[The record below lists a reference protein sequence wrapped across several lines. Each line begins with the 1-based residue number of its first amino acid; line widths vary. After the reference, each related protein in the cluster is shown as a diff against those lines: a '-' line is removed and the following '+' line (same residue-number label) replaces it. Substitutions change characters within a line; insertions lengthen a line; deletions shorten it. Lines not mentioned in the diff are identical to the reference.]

1 MFDQDRVRPPIFVD
15 EVHKETEVSVFLF
28 VDPEVDAAVGKR
40 AVAGGAVV
48 SLQVELGDHA
58 FVEFWQFVS
67 EKNQLVLSKKCW
79 ANWGLRKNLMGS
91 SQECQECQ
99 ETMLWVC
106 LYLTK
111 SVSLRM
117 VALGIILRK
126 RSLKASVSASSK
138 LKPASVKN
146 WVSQRSRVSCFLS
159 FGGYLGWQKIQAQ

>member
-91 SQECQECQ
+91 SQ
-99 ETMLWVC
+99 TS
-106 LYLTK
+106 K
-111 SVSLRM
+111 SV
-117 VALGIILRK
+117 K
-126 RSLKASVSASSK
+126 RQCRGSV
-138 LKPASVKN
+138 
-146 WVSQRSRVSCFLS
+146 CT
-159 FGGYLGWQKIQAQ
+159 